1 MTLHPAG
8 IGLAA
13 LATFVSGFLWF
24 GPRTFFPVWWRAM
37 GRTEPLNPA
46 EFNMAKVFGNT
57 LVAILVQAFVCDV
70 ILTAIRAGQPSFSV
84 GQGAAWGFHLGLL
97 AAAPSLSHRLFA
109 GHGFKVWAL
118 EVGNDLLN
126 FVMTGAILAAMG

>member
-1 MTLHPAG
+1 MTLHPMG

-13 LATFVSGFLWF
+13 LATFASGFLWF
-24 GPRTFFPVWWRAM
+24 GPKTFFPIWWRAM

-46 EFNMAKVFGNT
+46 EFNMAKVFGGT
-57 LVAILVQAFVCDV
+57 VVAILVQAFVSDV
-70 ILTAIRAGQPSFSV
+70 ILTTVRGGQPPLTV
-84 GQGAAWGFHLGLL
+84 GQGVAWGFHLGLI

-118 EVGNDLLN
+118 EAGNDVIN
-126 FVMTGAILAAMG
+126 FMLIGAILAAVG